1 MLVTYRTTFRLHTA
15 LLRAMA
21 GGLPSFVILL
31 QESSQVIRTK
41 EANTVSHLCDSPTL
55 LDISLTTD
63 AEDKR

>member
-1 MLVTYRTTFRLHTA
+1 
-15 LLRAMA
+15 MA